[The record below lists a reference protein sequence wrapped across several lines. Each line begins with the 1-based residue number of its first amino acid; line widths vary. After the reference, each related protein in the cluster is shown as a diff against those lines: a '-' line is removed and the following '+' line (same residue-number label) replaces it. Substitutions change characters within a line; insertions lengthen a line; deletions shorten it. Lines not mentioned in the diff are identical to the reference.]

1 MGPAPLATARSDS
14 APRPTNLDG
23 GSANPL
29 IGTDS
34 VESRLRERGIP
45 FSWIGSP
52 PASLAALRVDSRR
65 VQPGDLFCAI
75 PGTAADG
82 HDFVASAAAAGA
94 GAAVVEHPV
103 DVDIPQLRVPDCR
116 AAAAHLAAL
125 FAGDPATA
133 LRLVGVTGTNG
144 KTTTTL
150 VLRHLLGELGETAA
164 LGTLGLHLPDGT
176 VRPRGRMT
184 TPGPVQ
190 LNIDLAEAAEASAGW
205 MAMEVSSHALDQ
217 RRIDGLSFAAAV
229 FTNLSREHLDY
240 HPDMASYRAA
250 KLSFLRWL
258 ADDGVA
264 VVNADDPAWEVGA
277 FESVR
282 TVWFGSSPKA
292 QVRAE
297 DVRHHM
303 RGSSWRLVA
312 SGEAAPVE
320 LPLLGDFNVS
330 NAVAAAAAAH
340 ALGCSVEGI
349 AARLANVPQ
358 VPGRME
364 TLAGPPGPL
373 VVRDYAHTPDGL
385 ARALESLELLA
396 SGRVT
401 VVFGCGGDRDRGKR
415 PLMGEAAVAG
425 AHRVV
430 VTTDNPRTEP
440 VERIIGDILE
450 SLPAGAAEVIED
462 RAEAIREAVE
472 SAGAGDVVLLA
483 GKGHETYQDVRGEK
497 LPFDEAEIVA
507 ALVGESAG
515 GDA

>member
-1 MGPAPLATARSDS
+1 M
-14 APRPTNLDG
+14 
-23 GSANPL
+23 

-34 VESRLRERGIP
+34 VESRLRERGIL

-65 VQPGDLFCAI
+65 VQRGDLFCAI
-75 PGTAADG
+75 AGTAADG
-82 HDFVASAAAAGA
+82 HDFVIRAAEARA

-103 DVDIPQLRVPDCR
+103 DVDIPQLRVPDTR
-116 AAAAHLAAL
+116 EAAAHLAAL

-150 VLRHLLGELGETAA
+150 VLRHLLGELGDAAA
-164 LGTLGLHLPDGT
+164 LGTLGFHLPDGS
-176 VRPRGRMT
+176 VSPRDRMT

-190 LNIDLAEAAEASAGW
+190 LNVDLAEAVETGAGW
-205 MAMEVSSHALDQ
+205 VAMEVSSHALDQ
-217 RRIDGLSFAAAV
+217 RRVDGLSFAAAV

-240 HPDMASYRAA
+240 HPDMASYLAA
-250 KLSFLRWL
+250 KLSFLRHL

-264 VVNADDPAWEVGA
+264 VANAADPAWDVPA
-277 FESVR
+277 FENVR
-282 TVWFGSSPKA
+282 TVWFGAGAKA
-292 QVRAE
+292 GVRAE
-297 DVRHHM
+297 DVRHSA

-312 SGEAAPVE
+312 SGEAARVE

-330 NAVAAAAAAH
+330 NALGAAAAAH
-340 ALGCSVEGI
+340 ALGCSVEEI
-349 AARLANVPQ
+349 AARLGNVPQ
-358 VPGRME
+358 IPGRME

-385 ARALESLELLA
+385 ARALGALRLLA
-396 SGRVT
+396 SGTVT

-415 PLMGEAAVAG
+415 PLMGEAATAG
-425 AHRVV
+425 ADRVI
-430 VTTDNPRTEP
+430 VTTDNPRMEP

-450 SLPAGAAEVIED
+450 PLPADAARVIED
-462 RAEAIREAVE
+462 RAEAIRDAVE
-472 SAGAGDVVLLA
+472 TAGPGDVVLLA

-497 LPFDEAEIVA
+497 LPFDEAAIVA
-507 ALVGESAG
+507 AIAGESAG
-515 GDA
+515 AEE